1 MKRAIRASGAAALV
15 VAVAACGARQGGAD
29 RAVGAQPAPAN
40 AVTVN
45 VENHNW
51 SDIVVYA
58 VRGGT
63 RYRLGA
69 VTSMQSA
76 EFMVPRALLGGSA
89 DLQLMLDPIGSRHT
103 FVTEQILVTPGDRV
117 LFSVE
122 NYLPLSSWAVRR

>member
-15 VAVAACGARQGGAD
+15 VAVAACGARQGAD
-29 RAVGAQPAPAN
+29 RAVGVQPAPAN

-58 VRGGT
+58 VRGGR
-63 RYRLGA
+63 RYRLGT

-76 EFMVPRALLGGSA
+76 EFMVPPGLLGGSA
-89 DLQLMLDPIGSRHT
+89 DLRLMLDPIGSRHA